1 MQVPPALRRR
11 FWPEATLAVT
21 SAVLAVVTLLWK
33 DWIEIGF
40 GVDPD
45 GGNGALEWSIVAGLL
60 LLAVASGAFACAE
73 LVRASR
79 QPV

>member
-1 MQVPPALRRR
+1 MHEPPVLRRR
-11 FWPEATLAVT
+11 FWPEATLAAT

-33 DWIEIGF
+33 NWIEIMF

-45 GGNGALEWSIVAGLL
+45 GGSGALEWLIVAGLF
-60 LLAVASGAFACAE
+60 LLAVASGVFARAE

-79 QPV
+79 QRI